1 MKLERVEWEGDYICI
16 GLKGGADELRQVL
29 EMFSEEYEEPVP
41 REPMPATQVVTID
54 KAGAETVY
62 VRGVSGEFETAT
74 KTKAEQLAEELGVD
88 LSTVTG
94 SGKNGRILLDDVR
107 QAANKETENED
118 APDGDIPSSDG
129 NEPVGDSD
137 DSVSDT
143 AVTYT
148 PADLVKLAGQLG
160 SKNRGAE
167 VKAVIAEVGGCAM
180 LKDVPED
187 KRTALGDR
195 FKEMIDG

>member
-16 GLKGGADELRQVL
+16 GLKGGADELRRVL
-29 EMFSEEYEEPVP
+29 EMFSGEP
-41 REPMPATQVVTID
+41 E
-54 KAGAETVY
+54 AEAEAVY
-62 VRGVSGEFETAT
+62 VRGSSGEFEAVNGAMLGEVTPGQI
-74 KTKAEQLAEELGVD
+74 KTKAELLAEELGVD

-118 APDGDIPSSDG
+118 APDGDIPASDG
-129 NEPVGDSD
+129 NEPVGDGD
-137 DSVSDT
+137 DSVGDT

-187 KRTALGDR
+187 RRSALGDR
-195 FKEMIDG
+195 FKAMIDG